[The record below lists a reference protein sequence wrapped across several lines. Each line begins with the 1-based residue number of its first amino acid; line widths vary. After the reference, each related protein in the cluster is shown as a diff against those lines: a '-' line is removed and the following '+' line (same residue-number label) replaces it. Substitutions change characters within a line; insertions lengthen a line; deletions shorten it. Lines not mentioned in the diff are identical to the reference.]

1 MFFISQLKL
10 KGFKSFKNADL
21 SFSPTFV
28 CLAGPNGS
36 GKCVEGDTNVSL
48 ADGSLVKIR
57 DIFHEASEKGI
68 SEEIEDGVIIRGHR
82 KEILCLDTKTL
93 KVVPKEVYAFVKRT
107 SPKNLFKIITKSGRE
122 ITTTGYHPLFV
133 YDGLNIKPVNA
144 DELKKGT
151 KIAIPREISIE
162 PKDNLF
168 LDLLDKIEIEDR
180 LYVPYSSILSNII
193 RDKKGRETYNEF
205 SKRAGIPNSILKS
218 FFDKQ
223 SINFYYLIRM
233 LRYCGF
239 DDKKIISMVP
249 DVRSKRNKKMLPIPW
264 KNSNEFCRFLGY
276 LLSEGQVTKSNQ
288 IRFTNGTKELVE
300 DYVSL
305 VEKLFGEKATVN
317 RYKPG
322 SWDVLFYSSVLSR
335 ILLKFGMSYKG
346 SGAKFIPSFLL
357 KSSSNENLGNILSG
371 IYSGDGY
378 ISNKSIEVTT
388 KSEKLARGIE
398 NALFRLGIVP
408 RTRLREKRESTTGF
422 TGKYYYVYIF
432 STPDCRT
439 FNRWVDL
446 KHAKKQERV
455 LNLLDRKPNSNVD
468 LIDVNSLVK
477 QTVKDLS
484 INVKHNRQSYP
495 LLDAY
500 CYNQCTP
507 SRLGVTNL
515 VDNLFKPMLSES
527 QIISESFQKLKC
539 MSESNIFWDEIVSI
553 EKVDN
558 KEQWVYDLSVEDH
571 HNFIA
576 NNIFVHNSNIVDG
589 IRFSL
594 GETSLK
600 SIRAKNVKNL
610 IFSDSHAAE
619 VTILLEEKDGQ
630 GRKYEIRRA
639 IRSDGKILYRLNKKR
654 ATRTS
659 IIELLK
665 TCNIDESG
673 RNIIAQGK
681 VQGIVEM
688 SGKERRQIIESVA
701 GISDFE
707 KKKEDAL
714 RELDHVQTR
723 IREASIVMGE
733 RSAYLNELGR
743 EKEIAIRYN
752 ASKSNLRNAKGTVLK
767 VEIEKLDGQLE
778 RTFEH
783 TAKIT
788 LTIKQKSELIEES
801 NHKISELESKRSGV
815 SDKLRAK
822 QQNAELIRNIEKL
835 KASAESKNQLL
846 EDREIQLEEVDKA
859 KKLLGKELAEDSKE
873 IDTLL
878 KEVSELEQDFAK
890 IAPTIQET
898 DVGTN
903 IREMNSAL
911 EKKHAQFLELKDELA
926 SVDSSIKTKQ
936 EVIKLKKEQLSEL
949 EDSLKSFKGIDF
961 SNREAALKSRLSELS
976 QEIDDLFDQ
985 EKKSNTDIAELDRK
999 VLSVREKIA
1008 QFKAQSAPSA
1018 ANSGLFYIDEM
1029 RKSNMVRGIYGTL
1042 ADLIT
1047 FDSKYAAAVEAALG
1061 PRLFY
1066 LVVKDVDTASH
1077 IISNLK
1083 KLGKGRATFIP
1094 LDKIESRRVDR
1105 KENLILNYLSYEPAV
1120 IKAIEFACSD
1130 TLLVNDIEEAKK
1142 LGIGKRRMVT
1152 LDGEL
1157 FETSGLISGGKLRS
1171 SALASVQVRKH
1182 EEELESIKE
1191 ERKKIMDGLENLREE
1206 GNLKRKESAEVSIDL
1221 KSLEIE
1227 RRNFDDSIKK
1237 MEDVKSQI
1245 KELTSKISSLESE
1258 ISKHSRE
1265 KSELEE
1271 SLSAVVKETES
1282 LKSQI
1287 TSEEEKSAERY
1298 ELITKKKTDAASRFS
1313 SLKATIEGKKNE
1325 LELRK
1330 SEYKKKVE
1338 EEKILSS
1345 KVNELVLAMKNLK
1358 KERESLSKQLV
1369 EEEQK
1374 VKQFSKE
1381 MEELFTQMKKLEDNL
1396 RVLGEERGK
1405 INLEI
1410 DRLEKDLNQEKII
1423 EATLKTRIVDFKS
1436 EFEGYTNIEFLSLS
1450 EEELKKMI
1458 KEAEAVLN
1466 SIQSVNLAAIE
1477 LYEKK
1482 KQELDEIDR
1491 SISKLSDERKA
1502 ILNMIDEIELRKKE
1516 AFFETYDA
1524 VNDNF
1529 VKMVKYIG
1537 MDDGFLYL
1545 DKQNTPFESGL
1556 YMKIKRHGREI
1567 SVDSLSGGESSL
1579 VALAF
1584 IFAIQFFKP
1593 SPFYILDEVD
1603 AALDKQNSKSLIRLV
1618 KEISKSSQ
1626 FILVSHNDNVI
1637 EGADAIIGVTKVDGI
1652 SKVVGVNLQSIA
1664 AG

>member
-36 GKCVEGDTNVSL
+36 GKCVSGDTMVLL
-48 ADGSLVKIR
+48 ADGNLVKIR
-57 DIFHEASEKGI
+57 DLIHEAAKKGTSEKI
-68 SEEIEDGVIIRGHR
+68 DDGVITRGHR

-107 SPKNLFKIITKSGRE
+107 SPKNLFKITTKSGRQ
-122 ITTTGYHPLFV
+122 ITATGYHPLFV
-133 YDGLNIKPVNA
+133 YDGLDIKSVTA
-144 DELKKGT
+144 EELKKGT
-151 KIAIPREISIE
+151 RVAIPRKISIE
-162 PKDNLF
+162 SKDNLF
-168 LDLLDKIEIEDR
+168 LDLLDKIKIEDSI
-180 LYVPYSSILSNII
+180 YIPYSANLDNLI
-193 RDKKGRETYNEF
+193 RQKKG
-205 SKRAGIPNSILKS
+205 SKTWNKISRCIGIPSKVLTS
-218 FFDKQ
+218 FFDRQ
-223 SINFYYLIRM
+223 SINMHYIIKI
-233 LRYCGF
+233 LRYCGIGS
-239 DDKKIISMVP
+239 KKIISLISNAK
-249 DVRSKRNKKMLPIPW
+249 SKRNYKLTPIPW
-264 KNSNEFCRFLGY
+264 WNSNEFCRFLGY
-276 LLSEGQVTKSNQ
+276 LLAEGQVTKGNQ
-288 IRFTNGTKELVE
+288 IRFTNGTKELVD
-300 DYVSL
+300 DYVYL
-305 VEKLFGEKATVN
+305 VEKLFGEKPTVN
-317 RYKPG
+317 SYKPG
-322 SWDVLFYSSVLSR
+322 SWDVLFYSSVMCK
-335 ILLKFGMSYKG
+335 ILIKFGMSYKG
-346 SGAKFIPSFLL
+346 SGEKSIPPFLL
-357 KSSSNENLGNILSG
+357 KASSNENLGNLLNG

-378 ISNKSIEVTT
+378 VSTSSIEVTT
-388 KSEKLARGIE
+388 KSRKLARGIE
-398 NALFRLGIVP
+398 NVLFRLGIVP
-408 RTRLREKRESTTGF
+408 RTKIRKKRETRTGF
-422 TGKYYYVYIF
+422 IGKYYYISIF
-432 STPDCRT
+432 STPDCLT
-439 FNRWVDL
+439 FSRWVKL
-446 KHAKKQERV
+446 KHILKYERV
-455 LNLLDRKPNSNVD
+455 IKLLDRKPNSNVD
-468 LIDVNSLVK
+468 LIMANDLVK
-477 QTVKDLS
+477 QTTRDFS
-484 INVKHNRQSYP
+484 INIKHAKKSYP
-495 LLDAY
+495 SLDAY
-500 CYNQCTP
+500 CYKQCTP
-507 SRLGVTNL
+507 SRFGITNL
-515 VDNLFKPMLSES
+515 VENLFEPLSSES
-527 QIISESFQKLKC
+527 QIISESLNKLKTI
-539 MSESNIFWDEIVSI
+539 SESDIFWDEIISI
-553 EKVDN
+553 EKVKN
-558 KEQWVYDLSVEDH
+558 KEKWVYDLSVEEH

-576 NNIFVHNSNIVDG
+576 NNIFVHNSNVVDG

-600 SIRAKNVKNL
+600 SIRAKTVKNL

-619 VTILLEEKDGQ
+619 VVIVLEEKDGQ

-659 IIELLK
+659 IVELLK

-688 SGKERRQIIESVA
+688 SGRERRQIIESVA

-723 IREASIVMGE
+723 IREANIVMGE

-743 EKEIAIRYN
+743 EREIAIKYN
-752 ASKSNLRNAKGTVLK
+752 EGKKNLRNAKGTVLK
-767 VEIEKLDGQLE
+767 VEIEKLEGQLE
-778 RTFEH
+778 QTFEH
-783 TAKIT
+783 AAKVT
-788 LTIKQKSELIEES
+788 LSIKKKLESVEES
-801 NHKISELESKRSGV
+801 NRKITECESKRSEV

-822 QQNAELIRNIEKL
+822 QQNAELVRNIEKF
-835 KASAESKNQLL
+835 KASVESKSQLL
-846 EDREIQLEEVDKA
+846 EDRENQLEDADKS
-859 KKLLGKELAEDSKE
+859 KKLLEKELAEDSKE
-873 IDTLL
+873 INSLV
-878 KEVSELEQDFAK
+878 KEVSELEEELKK
-890 IAPTIQET
+890 IAPTVQET
-898 DVGTN
+898 EVGGSIKQMDN
-903 IREMNSAL
+903 AL
-911 EKKHAQFLELKDELA
+911 EHKQVQFLKLKDELA
-926 SVDSSIKTKQ
+926 SVDSSVKTKQ
-936 EVIKLKKEQLSEL
+936 EIIKLKKKQLGEL
-949 EDSLKSFKGIDF
+949 EESLKSFKGMDF
-961 SNREAALKSRLSELS
+961 SNREAALKSRLKDLS
-976 QEIDDLFDQ
+976 NEIDELFDQ
-985 EKKSNTDIAELDRK
+985 EKKSNSDIAELDKK

-1029 RKSNMVRGIYGTL
+1029 KKANMVRGIYGTL

-1094 LDKIESRRVDR
+1094 LDKIESRRLDR
-1105 KENLILNYLSYEPAV
+1105 KENLIANYLSYEPAV

-1130 TLLVNDIEEAKK
+1130 TLLVNDIEEAKRA
-1142 LGIGKRRMVT
+1142 GIGKRRMVT

-1157 FETSGLISGGKLRS
+1157 FETSGLISGGKLKS

-1182 EEELESIKE
+1182 EEELETIKE
-1191 ERKKIMDGLENLREE
+1191 DRKKIMDGLENLREE
-1206 GNLKRKESAEVSIDL
+1206 GNLKRKESAEVSIEL

-1227 RRNFDDSIKK
+1227 KRNFEDSTKK
-1237 MEDVKSQI
+1237 LEEVKSQI
-1245 KELTSKISSLESE
+1245 KELSSE
-1258 ISKHSRE
+1258 ISEIESELLNHSKE
-1265 KSELEE
+1265 KSGFETAISTL
-1271 SLSAVVKETES
+1271 LKEIES

-1287 TSEEEKSAERY
+1287 TSEEEKSTERNK
-1298 ELITKKKTDAASRFS
+1298 LLNQKKTEAASRFS

-1330 SEYKKKVE
+1330 NEHRKKVE
-1338 EEKILSS
+1338 EEKGLSL
-1345 KVNELVLAMKNLK
+1345 KVNEFVLAMKNLK
-1358 KERESLSKQLV
+1358 KERENLSKQLA

-1374 VKQFSKE
+1374 IKQFSKE
-1381 MEELFTQMKKLEDNL
+1381 MEDLFAQLKKLEENL
-1396 RVLGEERGK
+1396 RALGEERGK
-1405 INLEI
+1405 IRIEI
-1410 DRLEKDLNQEKII
+1410 DRLEKDLNQEKIT
-1423 EATLKTRIVDFKS
+1423 EATLKTRIVDIKS
-1436 EFEGYTNIEFLSLS
+1436 EFGSYHDVEFLSLS

-1458 KEAEAVLN
+1458 KEAEGILN

-1482 KQELDEIDR
+1482 KQELDEIGH
-1491 SISKLSDERKA
+1491 SISKLSEERKA
-1502 ILNMIDEIELRKKE
+1502 ILNMIEEIEHRKKE

-1637 EGADAIIGVTKVDGI
+1637 EGADAVIGVTKVDGI